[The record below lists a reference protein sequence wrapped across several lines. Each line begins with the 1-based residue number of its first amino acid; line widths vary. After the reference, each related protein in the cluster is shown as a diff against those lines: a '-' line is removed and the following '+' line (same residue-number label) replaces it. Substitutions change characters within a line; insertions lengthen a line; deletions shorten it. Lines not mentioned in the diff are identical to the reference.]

1 MNSNSNWSVIIY
13 SRFGL
18 DIDREQTKATEDQGN
33 SRNALAMAY
42 KEVGKLS
49 DERNRISLAMEAQ
62 SSVRPLL
69 LLMMYLSRK
78 R

>member
-1 MNSNSNWSVIIY
+1 MNSNSNWFVIIY
-13 SRFGL
+13 WRFGL
-18 DIDREQTKATEDQGN
+18 GIDREQTKATEDQGN